1 VIVLVTCCTSITTP
15 LQEVTQHNPGA
26 GTTYLVS
33 MDSVKRAVVLVEGV
47 SDQFALEAL
56 AVRQGRNLASE
67 GVFIV
72 PMGGATNLGHFLDL
86 FGPGGSDLRLA
97 GLCDAAEEGAFRRAL
112 ERAGLGSN
120 LSRTG
125 MERLG
130 FYVCFADLEDEL
142 IRSLGTAAVEQVINA
157 QGELESFRTFQK
169 QPAWRGRTTEEQ
181 LRRFI
186 GTHSGRKIQSAA
198 LLVNVLDLTQVPRPL
213 DRVLAHV

>member
-1 VIVLVTCCTSITTP
+1 GTRVRTSRRGRRQGSSAEIVQVTCSTSITTP
-15 LQEVTQHNPGA
+15 LADVTQHSPGA
-26 GTTYLVS
+26 GTAYLVS

-47 SDQFALEAL
+47 SDQLALEAL

-86 FGPGGSDLRLA
+86 FGPRGSDLRLA

-130 FYVCFADLEDEL
+130 FYVCFADLE
-142 IRSLGTAAVEQVINA
+142 
-157 QGELESFRTFQK
+157 
-169 QPAWRGRTTEEQ
+169 
-181 LRRFI
+181 
-186 GTHSGRKIQSAA
+186 
-198 LLVNVLDLTQVPRPL
+198 
-213 DRVLAHV
+213 